1 MELQQLRFFEAVAEK
16 KSFTAAAKK
25 LFVSHSTV
33 SRAVSALEEELGVRL
48 VERSNAVAGL
58 TQAGERLY
66 ERSSELLALADSI
79 EAEIRSL

>member
-66 ERSSELLALADSI
+66 ERTSELLSLADSI

>member
-66 ERSSELLALADSI
+66 ERTSELLALADSI

>member
-1 MELQQLRFFEAVAEK
+1 MELQQLRFFAAVAEK

-33 SRAVSALEEELGVRL
+33 SRAVSALEAELGVRL

-58 TQAGERLY
+58 TDAGERLY
-66 ERSSELLALADSI
+66 ERACELLTLADEI
-79 EAEIRSL
+79 ENEMRNI